1 MNKILRIAFTFAC
14 LLTTLGGYA
23 DSFKINGLN
32 ITYGTLT
39 AKMGSTDITVETTEI
54 PFNTEV
60 TLTVT
65 PTSGY
70 YLQSLTYEEVTDLGQ
85 AQAPQRRAPG
95 FQTIHT
101 ITLKYPNANFGGE
114 YKFYMPNNN
123 VIVTATCLPLTNFSE
138 SFPIISLGDSPITYD
153 DQAHPLVVKA
163 GDNTLTQGTDYRITG
178 MTFNGNSTGDNYTIK
193 NAGDYVISI
202 EGIGIYNGTKTSG
215 TLNIAK
221 KDLTITAKNQTYTY
235 SVGGVI
241 QTGTGQ
247 VTTNGL
253 VTGDALTSITLTQS
267 TFNATTTGTI
277 TPSAAATN
285 YSIANYNVTYVNGSL
300 TINCL
305 PVGETATGT
314 KAIVTLTGPTTDPET
329 SIQYYN
335 YNENIQQPTV
345 TVTHLSNTLVKD
357 TDYSLTTTGHYTNAS
372 DLSQPDI
379 YIITVNFTGNYSGS
393 MTAEYQIR
401 KQVTLNNSGYFRWK
415 TYYDP
420 TYNMKVPTDFSAYTV
435 QDVNVNAVVLDS
447 RSYIKAGVPMLLY
460 KSGTNYEFYPELVKS
475 STEGLSGWTAS
486 GYFKSKTS
494 DWVLDVDNNVQNET
508 QKIWILVNDKFVRT
522 KSGTLA
528 AYKCYLEIAG
538 EATISF
544 ARQLNLD
551 TSTTGIKM
559 PVGYLNNIKDANW
572 YTLDGRKIHGMPTQ
586 KGIYITNGKKM
597 IIK

>member
-14 LLTTLGGYA
+14 LLTVLGGYA
-23 DSFKINGLN
+23 DSFKINKLN
-32 ITYGTLT
+32 VTNGTLT
-39 AKMGSTDITVETTEI
+39 AKMGSTDITETTEI

-123 VIVTATCLPLTNFSE
+123 VIVTATCLPLTNFNE
-138 SFPIISLGDSPITYD
+138 SFPVISLGDSPITYD

-202 EGIGIYNGTKTSG
+202 EGIGIYNGNKTSG
-215 TLNIAK
+215 TLTIAK
-221 KDLTITAKNQTYTY
+221 KNLTITAKNQSYTY
-235 SVGGVI
+235 SVDGVI
-241 QTGTGQ
+241 QTGTEQ

-267 TFNATTTGTI
+267 TVNATTTGSI
-277 TPSAAATN
+277 TPSAATTSYGIEN
-285 YSIANYNVTYVNGSL
+285 YHVTYENGSL
-300 TINCL
+300 TINPL
-305 PVGETATGT
+305 AVGETATGT
-314 KAIVTLTGPTTDPET
+314 KAIVTLTGPATDPET
-329 SIQYYN
+329 NIQYYN
-335 YNENIQQPTV
+335 HNGSTQQPTI
-345 TVTHLSNTLVKD
+345 TVTHLSNPLVIE
-357 TDYSLTTTGHYTNAS
+357 TDYTLATTGHYTDAS
-372 DLSQPDI
+372 DLSKPDI
-379 YIITVNFTGNYSGS
+379 YTITVTFTGNYSGS
-393 MTAEYQIR
+393 LTKEYQIR
-401 KQVTLNNSGYFRWK
+401 KQVTLNNSGDFRWK

-420 TYNMKVPTDFSAYTV
+420 TYNMKVPTDFLAYTV
-435 QDVNVNAVVLDS
+435 QDVNVNAVVLDT

-460 KSGTNYEFYPELVKS
+460 KPGASYEFYPELVKS
-475 STEGLSGWTAS
+475 TTEGLSGWTAS

-494 DWVLDVDNNVQNET
+494 DWVLDEDNNVQNET

-538 EATISF
+538 EVTVSF
-544 ARQLNLD
+544 ARQLNFD
-551 TSTTGIKM
+551 TSTTGIEL
-559 PVGYLNNIKDANW
+559 PVSYLNSYEDAIW
-572 YTLDGRKIHGMPTQ
+572 YTLDGRKIQGKPAQ
-586 KGIYITNGKKM
+586 KGIYITNGKKL

>member
-14 LLTTLGGYA
+14 LLTVLGGYA
-23 DSFKINGLN
+23 DSFKINELN
-32 ITYGTLT
+32 VTNGTLT
-39 AKMGSTDITVETTEI
+39 AKMGETGIMAGTTEI
-54 PFNTEV
+54 PFNTVV

-101 ITLKYPNANFGGE
+101 ITLQDPETYFGGD
-114 YKFYMPNNN
+114 YTFYMPNNN
-123 VIVTATCLPLTNFSE
+123 VIVTARCSPLTNFSE
-138 SFPIISLGDSPITYD
+138 SFPSVSLGNSPITYD
-153 DQAHPLVVKA
+153 GQAHSLVVKA
-163 GDNTLTQGTDYRITG
+163 GETTLTEGTDYRITG

-215 TLNIAK
+215 TLSIAK

-235 SVGGVI
+235 SVDGVI

-247 VTTNGL
+247 VTTSGL
-253 VTGDALTSITLTQS
+253 VYGDALTSITLTQS
-267 TFNATTTGTI
+267 THNATTTGTI
-277 TPSAAATN
+277 TPSAATTSYGIEN
-285 YSIANYNVTYVNGSL
+285 YHVTYENGSL
-300 TINCL
+300 TINPL
-305 PVGETATGT
+305 AVGETATGT
-314 KAIVTLTGPTTDPET
+314 KAIVTLTGPATDPET
-329 SIQYYN
+329 NIQYYN
-335 YNENIQQPTV
+335 HNGSPQQPTV
-345 TVTHLSNTLVKD
+345 TVKHHEVPLVIE
-357 TDYSLTTTGHYTNAS
+357 TDYTLATTGHYTDAS
-372 DLSQPDI
+372 DLSEPDI
-379 YIITVNFTGNYSGS
+379 YTITVNFTGNYSGS
-393 MTAEYQIR
+393 LTAEYQIR
-401 KQVTLNNSGYFRWK
+401 KQVTLNNSGDFRWK

-494 DWVLDVDNNVQNET
+494 DWVLDEDNNVQNET

-522 KSGTLA
+522 KNGTLA

-551 TSTTGIKM
+551 TSTTGIKI

-572 YTLDGRKIHGMPTQ
+572 YTLDGRIIHGMPTQ